1 MPCLSHGNI
10 YIQVPSVQSSQRDLT
25 LELGVE
31 ISSIKLIWSYT
42 SGMGK
47 GYFMNIKWGRVNS
60 YYAVSTEGRMRRDEP
75 HVVERNKTHLQIVFK
90 NDQSYREGC
99 PTPTVDQLPHIT
111 VAFLPHTSLLVP

>member
-1 MPCLSHGNI
+1 
-10 YIQVPSVQSSQRDLT
+10 
-25 LELGVE
+25 
-31 ISSIKLIWSYT
+31 
-42 SGMGK
+42 
-47 GYFMNIKWGRVNS
+47 MNIKWGRVNS